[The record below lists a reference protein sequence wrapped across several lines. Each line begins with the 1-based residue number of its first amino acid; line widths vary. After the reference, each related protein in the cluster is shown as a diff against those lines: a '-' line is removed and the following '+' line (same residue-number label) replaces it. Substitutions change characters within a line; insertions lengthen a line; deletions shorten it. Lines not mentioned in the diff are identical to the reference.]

1 MNILLS
7 IEGAGELLRG
17 VRLSGSEGLSELF
30 RFEIDVVRGFPLQG
44 IVGGLLD
51 KLGVGSLP
59 INPVAIAQTVHAAMA
74 DHAGRTATL
83 TFDTGESTRTVRG
96 MIAEFVQL
104 DDGKTGTAYRAVL
117 VPEVTRLLH
126 RRDNR
131 IFQERS
137 APEIVAAVL
146 ESAGVRRGSFR
157 FALGKDRMR
166 RDYCVQYRETDWAF
180 VSRLL
185 EEEGIHY
192 FFDDDSILVMAD
204 GPTAHAPISG
214 GTLAFRAPLGA
225 MAHGEHVSRFAW
237 AERVHSGKVTLR
249 DYEFRKP
256 ALSLEAA
263 KKADEDSELEVYEY
277 PGRYETPERG
287 AELAAMQLEELRTR
301 ARSGAGESDSCRV
314 IPGKTF
320 LLMDHPDDRM
330 NGAYL
335 VMRVEHQGTAP
346 MPDAILTDG
355 ESSYENRFEVVG
367 ADVRVRPSRT
377 TPRPVISGPQ
387 TAIVV
392 GPGKEELHTDA
403 YGRVKVQFHWDRQ
416 GKKDERSSC
425 WLRVMQS
432 SAGAGWGA
440 QFLPR
445 VGHEV
450 VVAFLEGDPDRP
462 FVIGSLYH
470 AANVPPYALP
480 QQKTR
485 SGIRTKTFG
494 GDGHNEIR
502 FDDATGA
509 EEIYV
514 HAQRDYN
521 EVVEH
526 DRSAAVHGKRTQ
538 TVDGD
543 DTEHVRGNQG
553 LTVDGSQHIHVRG
566 NQRTIIDGDEP
577 KPGGVRGGAVTVR
590 GKYELDASDTVHVQ
604 APASIRLECGGS
616 FVLIE
621 PGKITITA
629 GGGATLVLDPN
640 ALLQSAAGSRMF
652 LDANALAKATGGAE
666 VLLDANVCAKSAA
679 GSQVLLDGNACMSST
694 GGSTVLLDGNATM
707 SSPAEATMCGSTATV
722 SGSAV
727 AVLSG
732 PGGVVAADGGGV
744 SSSGGKVDVS
754 GGAFNVATGI
764 ASVN

>member
-17 VRLSGSEGLSELF
+17 VRLTGSEGLSELF
-30 RFEIDVVRGFPLQG
+30 RFEINVVRSFPLQG

-192 FFDDDSILVMAD
+192 FFDDDSVLVMAD

-237 AERVHSGKVTLR
+237 AERVRSGKVTLR

-256 ALSLEAA
+256 ALSLETA
-263 KKADEDSELEVYEY
+263 KKADEEAELEVYEY

-314 IPGKTF
+314 VPGKTL

-346 MPDAILTDG
+346 IPDAILADG
-355 ESSYENRFEVVG
+355 VSSYENRFEVVG
-367 ADVRVRPSRT
+367 ADVRVRPTRT

-387 TAIVV
+387 TAVVV

-416 GKKDERSSC
+416 GKNDERSSC
-425 WLRVMQS
+425 WLRVMQA

-485 SGIRTKTFG
+485 SGIRTKSFG

-509 EEIYV
+509 EELYL

-526 DRSAAVHGKRTQ
+526 DRSAVVHGKRMQ

-543 DTEHVRGNQG
+543 DAEHVRGNQG
-553 LTVDGSQHIHVRG
+553 LTVDGSRHVHVRG
-566 NQRTIIDGDEP
+566 NQRVIIDGDEP
-577 KPGGVRGGAVTVR
+577 KPGAVRGGAVTVR
-590 GKYELDASDTVHVQ
+590 GKYELDASDTVRVQ
-604 APASIRLECGGS
+604 APNAIKLECGGS
-616 FVLIE
+616 SITVE

-629 GGGATLVLDPN
+629 GGGATIVLDPN
-640 ALLQSAAGSRMF
+640 ALVQSAAGSRVL
-652 LDANALAKATGGAE
+652 LDANAHAKATGGAE
-666 VLLDANVCAKSAA
+666 VLLDGNAFVKSAA
-679 GSQVLLDGNACMSST
+679 GSELLLDGNARVTST
-694 GGSTVLLDGNATM
+694 GGSELLLDGNALV
-707 SSPAEATMCGSTATV
+707 SSPGEATLAAPAATV
-722 SGSAV
+722 AGEALASLA
-727 AVLSG
+727 G
-732 PGGVVAADGGGV
+732 PGGAVKADGGGV
-744 SSSGGKVDVS
+744 SASGGKVNIG
-754 GGAFNVATGI
+754 GGAVNVAG
-764 ASVN
+764 SVVALN

>member
-1 MNILLS
+1 M
-7 IEGAGELLRG
+7 
-17 VRLSGSEGLSELF
+17 
-30 RFEIDVVRGFPLQG
+30 
-44 IVGGLLD
+44 LD